1 MQRVAVVTGASRGL
15 GKEIA
20 LLLGRQGYSIAFNY
34 IHSEK
39 EASDVVQALAGQAI
53 ALKTDVGSLQEV
65 EAMARIISD
74 RWGRIDAVINNAGI
88 AVDCLLIKYRE
99 EDWDA
104 VVNTNLKGCF
114 NTTKAFVPLMIKA
127 GGGQIIN
134 ISSYSGLKGKA
145 GQSAYSASKAAL
157 LGLTYTLATE
167 FAEYNIRVNALLPG
181 YMPTDMG
188 LNTADAMKKAC
199 EESLLKKLSEPR
211 DIAQFI
217 AYLLTTTNITGQT
230 FNLDG
235 RI

>member
-1 MQRVAVVTGASRGL
+1 MHGVAVVTGASRGL
-15 GKEIA
+15 GREIA
-20 LLLGRQGYSIAFNY
+20 LALGRQGYRIALNY

-39 EASDVVQALAGQAI
+39 EASDVVLALGEPAI
-53 ALKTDVGSLQEV
+53 ALKADVGILREV
-65 EAMARIISD
+65 ETMAGIISN

-88 AVDCLLIKYRE
+88 ARDGLLIKYRE
-99 EDWDA
+99 EDWDE

-127 GGGQIIN
+127 GGGQIVN

-157 LGLTYTLATE
+157 LGLTYTLARE
-167 FAEYNIRVNALLPG
+167 LAEYNIRVNALLPG

-188 LNTADAMKKAC
+188 LNAMDAMKKAS
-199 EESLLKKLSEPR
+199 EESLLKKLSEPQ

-217 AYLLTTTNITGQT
+217 SYLLTTSNITGQV

>member
-1 MQRVAVVTGASRGL
+1 MHGVVVVTGASRGL
-15 GKEIA
+15 GREIA
-20 LLLGRQGYSIAFNY
+20 LALGRQGYRIALNY

-39 EASDVVQALAGQAI
+39 EASDVVLALGEPAI
-53 ALKTDVGSLQEV
+53 ALKADVGILREV
-65 EAMARIISD
+65 ETMAGIISN

-88 AVDCLLIKYRE
+88 ARDGLLIKYRE
-99 EDWDA
+99 EDWDE

-127 GGGQIIN
+127 GGGQIVN

-157 LGLTYTLATE
+157 LGLTYTLARE
-167 FAEYNIRVNALLPG
+167 LAEYNIRVNALLPG

-188 LNTADAMKKAC
+188 LNAMDAMKKAS
-199 EESLLKKLSEPR
+199 EESLLKNLSEPH

-217 AYLLTTTNITGQT
+217 SYLLTTSNITGQV

>member
-15 GKEIA
+15 GREIA

-53 ALKTDVGSLQEV
+53 ALKADVGSLQEV

-88 AVDCLLIKYRE
+88 AIDGLLIKCRE

-157 LGLTYTLATE
+157 LGLTSTLAAE
-167 FAEYNIRVNALLPG
+167 FAEYNITVNALLPG

-188 LNTADAMKKAC
+188 LNTADAMKKAR
-199 EESLLKKLSEPR
+199 EESLLKKLSQPT

-217 AYLLTTTNITGQT
+217 AYLLTTTNITGQV

>member
-15 GKEIA
+15 GREIA
-20 LLLGRQGYSIAFNY
+20 LMLGRRGYSIAFNY
-34 IHSEK
+34 INSEK
-39 EASDVVQALAGQAI
+39 EASDVVQAIASQAI
-53 ALKTDVGSLQEV
+53 ALKADVGSLQEL
-65 EAMARIISD
+65 EAMAGIISD

-88 AVDCLLIKYRE
+88 ARDGLLVKYRE

-127 GGGQIIN
+127 GSGQIIN

-157 LGLTYTLATE
+157 LGLTYTLARE

-181 YMPTDMG
+181 YMPTEMG
-188 LNTADAMKKAC
+188 LNAPDAMKRAS

-217 AYLLTTTNITGQT
+217 AYLLTTTNITGQV

>member
-15 GKEIA
+15 GREIA

-34 IHSEK
+34 IHSER

-53 ALKTDVGSLQEV
+53 ALKTDAGSLQEV

-88 AVDCLLIKYRE
+88 AVDGLLIKYRE

-127 GGGQIIN
+127 GGGHIIN

-188 LNTADAMKKAC
+188 LIAADAMEKAC

-217 AYLLTTTNITGQT
+217 AYLLTTTNTTGQT

>member
-15 GKEIA
+15 GREIA

-53 ALKTDVGSLQEV
+53 ALKADVGSLQEV

-88 AVDCLLIKYRE
+88 AIDGLLIKCRE

-104 VVNTNLKGCF
+104 VVNTNLSGCF

-157 LGLTYTLATE
+157 LGLTYTLAAE

-188 LNTADAMKKAC
+188 LNAADAMKKAC
-199 EESLLKKLSEPR
+199 EESLLKKLSQPR

-217 AYLLTTTNITGQT
+217 AYLLTTTNITGQV